1 MNVELLSPAG
11 DTESFEAALSYG
23 ADAVYLGG
31 PMMQMRAEKVGFTT
45 QDIARLA
52 FIAHEAGKKLYV
64 TVNSLAKNS
73 EIDMLDGYVSALN
86 EAGADALIVSD
97 IGVLTV
103 IKSVCPDMPV
113 HISTQASCMNYASA
127 LAYYNMGAERIILAR
142 EASIED
148 IAEIRAKTPK
158 ELQLEAFVHGSMC
171 MAYSGRCLIS
181 SFMTGRSGNRGE
193 CAQPCRW
200 NYYLYEEKTPG
211 EYYEI
216 TESEGGSM
224 ILSSRDLN
232 CIGILDQLRDAGIES
247 FKIEGRM
254 KSAYYVAAVTNAYR
268 MAMDDFS
275 KVNVAKEELELISH
289 RPYCTGFYLPEG
301 KKEVCL
307 GGPASSGA
315 EFVGRVISSAD
326 GIITVRQ
333 RNSFRQGDILEILSP
348 GDVGRSFVADHMT
361 DGDGME
367 INVAPHPRQIV
378 NISGEC
384 AVKPGDFLRRRNM

>member
-45 QDIARLA
+45 QDIAGLA
-52 FIAHEAGKKLYV
+52 LKAHEGGKKLYV

-268 MAMDDFS
+268 MAMDDIS

-315 EFVGRVISSAD
+315 EFVGRVTSSAD

-348 GDVGRSFVADHMT
+348 GDVGRSFVAEHMT

-378 NISGEC
+378 NLSGEC

>member
-348 GDVGRSFVADHMT
+348 GDVGRSFVAEHMT

>member
-1 MNVELLSPAG
+1 MSVELLSPAG
-11 DTESFEAALSYG
+11 DMESFEAAVSYG
-23 ADAVYLGG
+23 ADAVYAGG
-31 PMMQMRAEKVGFTT
+31 PMMQMRSDKVGFSTR
-45 QDIARLA
+45 DISILA
-52 FIAHEAGKKLYV
+52 SKAHEAGKKLYV

-73 EIDMLDGYVSALN
+73 EIDMLGGYVSALN
-86 EAGADALIVSD
+86 DAGADALIVSD

-127 LAYYNMGAERIILAR
+127 MAYYNMGAERVILAR
-142 EASIED
+142 EASIDD
-148 IAEIRAKTPK
+148 IAEIRAKTPRA
-158 ELQLEAFVHGSMC
+158 LQLEAFVHGSMC

-211 EYYEI
+211 EYFEI

-232 CIGILDQLRDAGIES
+232 CIGILDRLIEAGIES

-268 MAMDDFS
+268 MAMDDRS
-275 KVNVAKEELELISH
+275 MVPVAKEELELINH

-301 KKEVCL
+301 EKEVCL

-315 EFVGRVISSAD
+315 EFVGRVISSSD
-326 GIITVRQ
+326 GILTVQQ
-333 RNSFRQGDILEILSP
+333 RNLFRQGEVLEILSP
-348 GDVGRSFVADHMT
+348 GDVGRSFTAERMT
-361 DGDGME
+361 DQDGAE
-367 INVAPHPRQIV
+367 ITAAPHPRQIV
-378 NISGEC
+378 NIYSSCE
-384 AVKPGDFLRRRNM
+384 AKPGDFLRRRNS